1 MAVEQASL
9 AGFILEYVERL
20 PAELAGGDFFAV
32 TAVLI
37 FLYLAFYALSKL
49 TALIVFFIKK
59 IFLLAIVSLAC
70 YHFAQTLSLRIA
82 INGFTQS
89 TLLFGA
95 VGSLAGVLGFYAA
108 LYAAFHSAKNIKT
121 MPRENAG
128 EPVKS
133 EPQTLKTESQSMLAN
148 LNPFPTLRDDRR
160 LETVLTYLIIA
171 EFGVFSSKTIAAPSA
186 TVGLGFFT
194 VFMIA
199 ALLFIHQSYTHYG
212 RGLKHLAAAIIV
224 GGTLSILLGHYW
236 SGIPLTNLLSPRY
249 FSTDSL
255 VALVTGLSVSL
266 FMGSKG

>member
-1 MAVEQASL
+1 MIQNAVFEGL
-9 AGFILEYVERL
+9 FKL
-20 PAELAGGDFFAV
+20 PAQAAEGGFFAV
-32 TAVLI
+32 TALLI
-37 FLYLAFYALSKL
+37 VSYLAFYVLSKL

-59 IFLLAIVSLAC
+59 VFLLAIVSLAC
-70 YHFAQTLSLRIA
+70 YHFTQTLSVRIA

-108 LYAAFHSAKNIKT
+108 LHAAFHSARNINTAPEK
-121 MPRENAG
+121 RIE

-133 EPQTLKTESQSMLAN
+133 ESQTLKTEPQSMLAN

-171 EFGVFSSKTIAAPSA
+171 EFGVFSSKTIAAPSE

-194 VFMIA
+194 AFMIA

-236 SGIPLTNLLSPRY
+236 SGIPLTNLLSPNY